1 MRIVIDRRFLAR
13 AFGPAYGVLVI
24 AAIGLSLLTPLPL
37 VVGVTLA
44 VAGATLA
51 SLLRVLLP
59 RRLRFLGLFPALV
72 ALGVFVADSPVGTIP
87 ELAGGVGG
95 LALLLWC
102 AEDPDRY
109 PGDSSGVSPAWPSL
123 RRSSGSRWPVRS
135 SSRPGWDRWGSQR
148 GCLPSPWWPSPSSS
162 ERRGRSTGT
171 RRQPHSRRRGDGD
184 GAGNAVPG
192 YRRRVPLDS
201 TRTGRPQRM
210 T

>member
-109 PGDSSGVSPAWPSL
+109 PGGLVRGLAGLAVPAAVVGIALAGSLLLPSGVGSLGIAAGLLAVTVVAVALLLGAPRAFDRDPSAT
-123 RRSSGSRWPVRS
+123 S
-135 SSRPGWDRWGSQR
+135 
-148 GCLPSPWWPSPSSS
+148 
-162 ERRGRSTGT
+162 
-171 RRQPHSRRRGDGD
+171 
-184 GAGNAVPG
+184 
-192 YRRRVPLDS
+192 
-201 TRTGRPQRM
+201 
-210 T
+210 